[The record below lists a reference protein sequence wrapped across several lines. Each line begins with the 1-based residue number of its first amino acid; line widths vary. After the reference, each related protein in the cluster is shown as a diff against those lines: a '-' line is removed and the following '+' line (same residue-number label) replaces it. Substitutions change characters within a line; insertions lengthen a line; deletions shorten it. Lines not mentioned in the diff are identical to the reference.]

1 MYEDYLCSSPQF
13 RAAVSNFDQAL
24 RTGLLGGLVRS
35 LGLPDEAGTGILPF
49 LRAVQEQA
57 DGGDDES
64 GDDDMETD

>member
-1 MYEDYLCSSPQF
+1 M
-13 RAAVSNFDQAL
+13 
-24 RTGLLGGLVRS
+24 RS